1 MDKLNLAQ
9 VKVLLCAAAELI
21 KDKQQEL
28 TDIDGKYGDGDHGI
42 TMGKI
47 SDAILH
53 GCQTGKQET
62 VSALCDDLGM
72 DMFCVSG
79 GSASSLWGTL
89 FQGFSEAGAAEVM
102 DAPTLKAFLLAGL
115 RGMQEVST
123 ARVGDKTMMDALI
136 PAVEAARVAAVSAG
150 NDIGSILQAASDA
163 ASAGMENSKRFASR
177 FGRAKSY
184 GEQTI
189 GTPDAGAASTA
200 FFFNGLLQGYQ
211 SLQP

>member
-136 PAVEAARVAAVSAG
+136 PAVEAAVSAG
-150 NDIGSILQAASDA
+150 NDIGSILPMLPQRAWRI
-163 ASAGMENSKRFASR
+163 ASALPLALDEQNPMVSKLSGHRTPAPPAPRFS
-177 FGRAKSY
+177 
-184 GEQTI
+184 
-189 GTPDAGAASTA
+189 STA
-200 FFFNGLLQGYQ
+200 CCRVTSPF
-211 SLQP
+211 SHKIH

>member
-1 MDKLNLAQ
+1 M
-9 VKVLLCAAAELI
+9 
-21 KDKQQEL
+21 
-28 TDIDGKYGDGDHGI
+28 
-42 TMGKI
+42 
-47 SDAILH
+47 
-53 GCQTGKQET
+53 
-62 VSALCDDLGM
+62 CDDLGM

-89 FQGFSEAGAAEVM
+89 FQGFSEAGAAEAM

-136 PAVEAARVAAVSAG
+136 PAVEAAVSAG